1 MERKNKPKLTLELL
15 QIIER
20 RKKNR
25 PKRTIWFYVVCL
37 VCFISM
43 AYFYQWLW
51 LAMESKGGGASDRAW
66 EELAHETFSRQ
77 YQGVTP
83 QMRVAYGS
91 RRHDLCGFWNFEA
104 LWGNCKRVRIVTFV
118 RDYRLEY
125 RPVVERE
132 VEKLAN
138 SLRRPCVLLSELNLS
153 NEQELRKQI
162 GCSNG
167 NSFKFDIAVT
177 DVQVT
182 NEQLRTDPRS
192 QRWSITW
199 GKYLYTTHF
208 FDGEM

>member
-15 QIIER
+15 QIIEK

-77 YQGVTP
+77 YQGATP
-83 QMRVAYGS
+83 QMRVAFGRS
-91 RRHDLCGFWNFEA
+91 SHGLCGFWNFEA
-104 LWGNCKRVRIVTFV
+104 LWGNCLRVTIGLDV
-118 RDYRLEY
+118 RDYHQEY
-125 RPVVERE
+125 SFIVEKGA
-132 VEKLAN
+132 EKLAN

-162 GCSNG
+162 GCGNG
-167 NSFKFDIAVT
+167 GSFKLNIRINE
-177 DVQVT
+177 VQVT
-182 NEQLRTDPRS
+182 NDQIRIDPRS
-192 QRWSITW
+192 QRWATTW
-199 GKYLYTTHF
+199 FKYLYTTQF
-208 FDGEM
+208 FEGEM